1 MNKLIRVICVSVTL
15 GFANL
20 AFAHG
25 DHERDNFATVSMVE
39 AKGIAS
45 QEVARL
51 IKEGKLN
58 ESWSGK
64 PLNAAMQRVDN
75 QRQWVVSTQGKDGG
89 LDKILKVFLSTEGY
103 FLSFK
108 VTDR

>member
-58 ESWSGK
+58 ESWSDK
-64 PLNAAMQRVDN
+64 PLSAAIQRVNN
-75 QRQWVVSTQGKDGG
+75 QRQWVVTAKEQGGV
-89 LDKILKVFLSTEGY
+89 LNQQLQVFLSTEGY
-103 FLSFK
+103 FLTFK
-108 VTDR
+108 VQNL

>member
-25 DHERDNFATVSMVE
+25 DHERDNFATVSMAE

-58 ESWSGK
+58 KSWADM
-64 PLNAAMQRVDN
+64 PLNVAIQRVDN

-108 VTDR
+108 MTDR

>member
-1 MNKLIRVICVSVTL
+1 MNKLIQVICVSVTL
-15 GFANL
+15 GIANL

-58 ESWSGK
+58 KSWADK

-75 QRQWVVSTQGKDGG
+75 QRQWVVTAKEQSGVLNQQ
-89 LDKILKVFLSTEGY
+89 LQVFLSAEGY
-103 FLSFK
+103 FLSFE
-108 VTDR
+108 VVNR

>member
-1 MNKLIRVICVSVTL
+1 MNKLIGMVCISVALGVS
-15 GFANL
+15 NL
-20 AFAHG
+20 ALAHG

-58 ESWSGK
+58 KYWSDK
-64 PLNAAMQRVDN
+64 PLNAAMQRINN
-75 QRQWVVSTQGKDGG
+75 QRQWVVTAKEQSGVLNQQ
-89 LDKILKVFLSTEGY
+89 LQVFLSTEGY
-103 FLSFK
+103 FLSFE
-108 VTDR
+108 VVNR

>member
-25 DHERDNFATVSMVE
+25 DHERDNFSSVSMVE

-58 ESWSGK
+58 KSWADKS
-64 PLNAAMQRVDN
+64 LSAAMQRINN
-75 QRQWVVSTQGKDGG
+75 QRQWVVTAKEQSDVLNQQ
-89 LDKILKVFLSTEGY
+89 LQVFLSAEGY
-103 FLSFK
+103 FLSFEV
-108 VTDR
+108 VTR